1 MWVTSRSW
9 EKKNKEMDSSLEQ
22 ACDTWILAS
31 KTVGL
36 LTYRNIRQ

>member
-1 MWVTSRSW
+1 
-9 EKKNKEMDSSLEQ
+9 MDSSLEQ

-36 LTYRNIRQ
+36 LTYRNIRQQINVLSHHIWFR